1 MNENM
6 LMYCIAGTLVL
17 LIVFVIY
24 ANKKKKKKSQ
34 FVSGIVGYDPIDD
47 LSPRRRPTIE
57 VPEPIDTIK
66 MPGKSGDRRQDDK
79 TIPPGNSADHRQ
91 DDNQKEN
98 PKGKSAERRQNDKP
112 EKEKNL
118 AKKNKTKKDKTKVE
132 ETAIKQAETTIPAPT
147 PVVERDPGRTPSGG
161 RRT

>member
-1 MNENM
+1 MTRTNCMIVSALKWGFGFISM
-6 LMYCIAGTLVL
+6 LALSLGGFAL
-17 LIVFVIY
+17 LWIFN
-24 ANKKKKKKSQ
+24 ANADFQALKTTVEQ
-34 FVSGIVGYDPIDD
+34 
-47 LSPRRRPTIE
+47 LAT
-57 VPEPIDTIK
+57 
-66 MPGKSGDRRQDDK
+66 DK
-79 TIPPGNSADHRQ
+79 AADHRQ